1 MQPASNNYSGECKRR
16 MEWSELKWKRVRGCE
31 GEGEEGTKGDGELG
45 CRQTR
50 TLLLAVGVGDSRLY
64 KLIQTI
70 DDNKNLQS
78 RTKTTTTA
86 TNYINRV
93 VAAAAAADDDNDV
106 DNDNLAVFGLCIC
119 FASVLF
125 CFWIHFFFF
134 CYF

>member
-1 MQPASNNYSGECKRR
+1 M
-16 MEWSELKWKRVRGCE
+16 SERGRE
-31 GEGEEGTKGDGELG
+31 RGRGRGEEGTKGDGELG

-64 KLIQTI
+64 KLIQTV

-78 RTKTTTTA
+78 RTKTTAA

-93 VAAAAAADDDNDV
+93 VVAAAVDNDDDNDV

-134 CYF
+134 AIFSER

>member
-1 MQPASNNYSGECKRR
+1 
-16 MEWSELKWKRVRGCE
+16 MEERERGWE
-31 GEGEEGTKGDGELG
+31 REEGTKGDGELG

-50 TLLLAVGVGDSRLY
+50 TLLAVGVGDSRLY
-64 KLIQTI
+64 KLIQTV

-78 RTKTTTTA
+78 RTKTKTTTTTA

-93 VAAAAAADDDNDV
+93 VASVAAAADDDNDV

-125 CFWIHFFFF
+125 LDSLLFF

>member
-1 MQPASNNYSGECKRR
+1 
-16 MEWSELKWKRVRGCE
+16 MEERERGLE
-31 GEGEEGTKGDGELG
+31 REVGTKGDGELG

-64 KLIQTI
+64 KLIQTV

-78 RTKTTTTA
+78 RTKTKTTTTTA

-93 VAAAAAADDDNDV
+93 VAAAAAAADDDNDV

-125 CFWIHFFFF
+125 CFWTHFFFF
-134 CYF
+134 AIFSER